1 MSEFRIEIIEKG
13 MEPGNEEMFHILDG
27 NWIDY
32 CARGECGIYGCP
44 GNYGQC

>member
-13 MEPGNEEMFHILDG
+13 MELNEEMFHMLDG
-27 NWIDY
+27 ANCDD
-32 CARGECGIYGCP
+32 CDDCGFNCG